1 MAYFFAIAKKILI
14 LYIKAIQIMPTSF
27 LFKIF
32 VKNKTGDTI
41 MTKLIELLHYS
52 DRTVFGFEDYT
63 GFGDNEMILFV

>member
-1 MAYFFAIAKKILI
+1 
-14 LYIKAIQIMPTSF
+14 MPTSF
-27 LFKIF
+27 PFKIF
-32 VKNKTGDTI
+32 VKNKSGDTI